1 MKFMSPITICNK
13 IYKKI
18 INFYYQ
24 LKYDFFFYKKKQ
36 TYLFNKLYLNRVE
49 GLKKIEEIKTNVN
62 NDPYNNSLNELC
74 RILVLLDH
82 IILF

>member
-24 LKYDFFFYKKKQ
+24 LKYDFFFYKKNKHI
-36 TYLFNKLYLNRVE
+36 YLINYISIESRV
-49 GLKKIEEIKTNVN
+49 
-62 NDPYNNSLNELC
+62 
-74 RILVLLDH
+74 
-82 IILF
+82 